1 MKIWHWLRF
10 AIALWGGKFFLFWY
24 CRTGHVRNDKPGM
37 AAMRLYGD
45 FLRYVAK
52 PKLTIVV
59 TGTNGKTTISALI
72 AGVLRKEGKSVSF
85 NDWGPTI
92 MQVWPGAC
100 WTRWTS
106 STALL
111 RTPWWWNWTS

>member
-45 FLRYVAK
+45 FLRYVETVSYTHLTL
-52 PKLTIVV
+52 PTKLEV
-59 TGTNGKTTISALI
+59 
-72 AGVLRKEGKSVSF
+72 
-85 NDWGPTI
+85 
-92 MQVWPGAC
+92 
-100 WTRWTS
+100 
-106 STALL
+106 
-111 RTPWWWNWTS
+111 

>member
-1 MKIWHWLRF
+1 M
-10 AIALWGGKFFLFWY
+10 ALAPVCHRPVGRQIFLFWY

-45 FLRYVAK
+45 FAIRGEA
-52 PKLTIVV
+52 KLTIVV
-59 TGTNGKTTISALI
+59 TGTNGKTTISAPHCRG
-72 AGVLRKEGKSVSF
+72 ASQGGGRASPF

-92 MQVWPGAC
+92 MQVLPGAC